1 MRDDTLK
8 QRRFSSFI
16 LPLTAVGVGGAAGL
30 ILAAF
35 VITRRWGQ
43 QPLWFLR
50 GA

>member
-1 MRDDTLK
+1 MK

-16 LPLTAVGVGGAAGL
+16 LPLTAVAVGSAAGL
-30 ILAAF
+30 ILAAL
-35 VITRRWGQ
+35 VIMRRWGR